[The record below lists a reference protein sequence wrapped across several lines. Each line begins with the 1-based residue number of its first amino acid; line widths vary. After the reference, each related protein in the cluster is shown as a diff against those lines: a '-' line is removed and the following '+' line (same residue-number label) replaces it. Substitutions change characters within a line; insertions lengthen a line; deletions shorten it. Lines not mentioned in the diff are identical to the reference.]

1 MSTSSAVAAVTARRV
16 VPVITIADS
25 RDAVPLGQ
33 SLKAGGLPVA
43 EVTLRTPAGLEALR
57 LMAQDPDLL
66 VGAGTVT
73 NAWQVDSA
81 CAAGAAFIVSPG
93 VRPDLVRHCQSVG
106 VPVFPGVL
114 TPTEVMT
121 ALDCGIETVKFFP
134 AGQFGGVQT
143 IAALAAPFP
152 GLKFIPTGGITNATA
167 ADYLAHPAVAAIGG
181 SWMVANSL
189 LADKSFD
196 EITRL
201 SAAAVH
207 TCADRAQP
215 GPETG

>member
-1 MSTSSAVAAVTARRV
+1 MSTSSMVNDLSMRRLI
-16 VPVITIADS
+16 PVITIADS

-43 EVTLRTPAGLEALR
+43 EITLRTPAGLEALR

-73 NAWQVDSA
+73 SPNQVDSA
-81 CAAGAAFIVSPG
+81 CAAGARFIVSPG
-93 VRPDLVRHCQSVG
+93 IRADLVRHCQSLG

-121 ALDCGIETVKFFP
+121 ALDCGIDTVKFFP
-134 AGQFGGVQT
+134 AGQFGGVLS

-152 GLKFIPTGGITNATA
+152 GLKFIPTGGITNSTA
-167 ADYLAHPAVAAIGG
+167 AEYLAHPAVIAIGG
-181 SWMVANSL
+181 SWMVSTSL
-189 LADKSFD
+189 LANKAFD

-201 SAAAVH
+201 SAEAVN
-207 TCADRAQP
+207 TCADPALLSRDAR
-215 GPETG
+215 